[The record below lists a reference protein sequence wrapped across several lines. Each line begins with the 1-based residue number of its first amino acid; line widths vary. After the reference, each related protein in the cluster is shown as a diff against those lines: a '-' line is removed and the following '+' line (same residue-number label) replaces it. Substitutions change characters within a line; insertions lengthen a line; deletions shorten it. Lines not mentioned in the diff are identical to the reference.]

1 MMQKT
6 EYLRPQLRVAALRSE
21 WNFLT
26 TTEGNIGD
34 WGEDMDPINF

>member
-1 MMQKT
+1 MMKKNAYQHP
-6 EYLRPQLRVAALRSE
+6 ELRFVPLRPEL
-21 WNFLT
+21 NFLS